1 MLRLNRCCRSP
12 RLRWL
17 AVRFK
22 YERLRPVKTCPTWS
36 VRRLWD
42 KSILARRGRLLK
54 TLFTKELPT
63 WSLRLESKMSFL
75 ERSNMEIFEQVLMI
89 LRVLLTS
96 TQSAR
101 LRLDNFSPLTFS
113 LVLRQL
119 EITLFL
125 TGSIREQMKMF

>member
-1 MLRLNRCCRSP
+1 
-12 RLRWL
+12 
-17 AVRFK
+17 
-22 YERLRPVKTCPTWS
+22 
-36 VRRLWD
+36 
-42 KSILARRGRLLK
+42 
-54 TLFTKELPT
+54 
-63 WSLRLESKMSFL
+63 MSFL